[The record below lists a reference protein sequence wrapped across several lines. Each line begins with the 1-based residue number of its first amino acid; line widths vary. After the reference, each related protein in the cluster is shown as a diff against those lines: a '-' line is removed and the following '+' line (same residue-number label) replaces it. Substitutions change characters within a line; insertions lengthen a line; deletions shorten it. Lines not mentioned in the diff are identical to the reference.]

1 MIRFC
6 KVTGGYATTDTETK
20 EKLTEQQHQIEMLR
34 NNVEAKMETMEAN
47 NKAAHAESE
56 SAIERLRTD
65 NVKAIGGLR
74 SDYEKAIGELRTDVE
89 KSISSSTTKLMTF
102 TGVAIAA
109 VGVFVSV
116 VSLIINLL
124 VK

>member
-1 MIRFC
+1 MC
-6 KVTGGYATTDTETK
+6 KVNGERATMDTETEK
-20 EKLTEQQHQIEMLR
+20 KLTEQQHQIEMLR

-65 NVKAIGGLR
+65 NVKAV
-74 SDYEKAIGELRTDVE
+74 GELRTDME